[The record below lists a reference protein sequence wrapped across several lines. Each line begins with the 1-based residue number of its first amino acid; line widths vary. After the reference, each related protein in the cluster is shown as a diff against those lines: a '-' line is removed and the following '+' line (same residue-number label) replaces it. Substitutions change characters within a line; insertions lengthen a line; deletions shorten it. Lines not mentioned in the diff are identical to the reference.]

1 MTLARSH
8 LTRIAPSVR
17 GFEADRSMKRQ
28 TTNSRPHRPK
38 LVTSAVSE
46 PSSSTPFTSESS
58 HLDDWTPNSWRNF
71 TALQQPNYPDE
82 AALKT
87 AVAEIERMPPL
98 VFAGETRALQDR
110 LAAAAR
116 GEAFLVQG
124 GDCAESFEQFSTNKV
139 RDLYRL
145 LLQMS
150 VVVQYGGGMPVIKIA
165 RLAGTSSGR
174 LQSDGSFPE
183 PHLSSL
189 TLAFVVRSLGQ
200 FAKPRSADMEKVGDE
215 ELPSYRGDII
225 NGPEFT
231 AEARVPDP
239 QRLVKAYHQS
249 AATLNLVR
257 AFSSGG
263 YAALDRVADWELDF
277 MKASDEG
284 EKYLELAGRVKEAI
298 TFMKACGVNSLSEL
312 QETEFFVSHECLLL
326 DYESALTREDSTTG
340 LYYGCSGHYLWCGER
355 TRQLDNAHVAF
366 MKGIGNPIGVKV
378 SDKMD
383 PSQLVSLVA
392 TLNPDNTPGRIS
404 VIVRMGAAKLREV
417 FPTLIQAVRE
427 AGQVVTW
434 VCDPMHGNTESCN
447 GYKTRRFENV
457 RAEIEA
463 FFDVHEQ
470 MGSIPGGVHL
480 EMTGENVT
488 ECVGGGSSVSESDLE
503 SRYHT
508 HCDPRLNAEQALELA
523 FYVGGRLKDRRD
535 RGL

>member
-1 MTLARSH
+1 MMT
-8 LTRIAPSVR
+8 
-17 GFEADRSMKRQ
+17 
-28 TTNSRPHRPK
+28 
-38 LVTSAVSE
+38 
-46 PSSSTPFTSESS
+46 
-58 HLDDWTPNSWRNF
+58 
-71 TALQQPNYPDE
+71 
-82 AALKT
+82 
-87 AVAEIERMPPL
+87 
-98 VFAGETRALQDR
+98 
-110 LAAAAR
+110 
-116 GEAFLVQG
+116 
-124 GDCAESFEQFSTNKV
+124 
-139 RDLYRL
+139 
-145 LLQMS
+145 
-150 VVVQYGGGMPVIKIA
+150 
-165 RLAGTSSGR
+165 
-174 LQSDGSFPE
+174 
-183 PHLSSL
+183 
-189 TLAFVVRSLGQ
+189 GQ
-200 FAKPRSADMEKVGDE
+200 FAKPRSADLETIDGK

-239 QRLVKAYHQS
+239 DRLVKAYHQS

-263 YAALDRVADWELDF
+263 YAALDRVADWELEF
-277 MKASDEG
+277 MKSSDEG
-284 EKYLELAGRVKEAI
+284 EKYMELASRVKDAI

-383 PSQLVSLVA
+383 PSQLVSLIA

-404 VIVRMGAAKLREV
+404 IIVRMGATKLREV
-417 FPTLIQAVRE
+417 FPTLIEAVKE

-447 GYKTRRFENV
+447 GYKTRRFDNV
-457 RAEIEA
+457 KGEIEA

-488 ECVGGGSSVSESDLE
+488 ECIGGGSSVKETDLE

-508 HCDPRLNAEQALELA
+508 HCDPRLNAEQALELS
-523 FYVGGRLKDRRD
+523 FYVGGRLKERREK
-535 RGL
+535 GL

>member
-1 MTLARSH
+1 MHSSQLSSSTAVRALSLARPAIRARRARSA
-8 LTRIAPSVR
+8 LPTR
-17 GFEADRSMKRQ
+17 
-28 TTNSRPHRPK
+28 
-38 LVTSAVSE
+38 AVSE
-46 PSSSTPFTSESS
+46 PSSSVPFTATAA
-58 HLDDWTPNSWRNF
+58 HLDDWTPNSWRDF
-71 TALQQPNYPDE
+71 TALQQPNYPNEE
-82 AALKT
+82 ALRA
-87 AVAEIERMPPL
+87 AVGEIQRMPPL
-98 VFAGETRALQDR
+98 VFAGETRTLQDR

-116 GEAFLVQG
+116 GDAFLVQG

-150 VVVQYGGGMPVIKIA
+150 VVVQYGGGMPVVKIA
-165 RLAGTSSGR
+165 RLA
-174 LQSDGSFPE
+174 
-183 PHLSSL
+183 
-189 TLAFVVRSLGQ
+189 GQ
-200 FAKPRSADMEKVGDE
+200 FAKPRSADLETIDGK

-239 QRLVKAYHQS
+239 NRLVKAYHQS

-277 MKASDEG
+277 MKSSDEG
-284 EKYLELAGRVKEAI
+284 EKYMELASRVKDAI

-383 PSQLVSLVA
+383 PSQLVSLIA

-404 VIVRMGAAKLREV
+404 IIVRMGAAKLRDV

-447 GYKTRRFENV
+447 GYKTRRFDNV
-457 RAEIEA
+457 KAEIEA

-488 ECVGGGSSVSESDLE
+488 ECIGGGSSVKETDLE

-508 HCDPRLNAEQALELA
+508 HCDPRLNAEQALELS
-523 FYVGGRLKDRRD
+523 FYVGGRLKERREK
-535 RGL
+535 GL

>member
-1 MTLARSH
+1 MLVLGGVVGMRWALLAAFSLSRSLVLSFSRSLV
-8 LTRIAPSVR
+8 LTRLCASV
-17 GFEADRSMKRQ
+17 
-28 TTNSRPHRPK
+28 
-38 LVTSAVSE
+38 
-46 PSSSTPFTSESS
+46 
-58 HLDDWTPNSWRNF
+58 
-71 TALQQPNYPDE
+71 
-82 AALKT
+82 
-87 AVAEIERMPPL
+87 
-98 VFAGETRALQDR
+98 
-110 LAAAAR
+110 
-116 GEAFLVQG
+116 
-124 GDCAESFEQFSTNKV
+124 CAS
-139 RDLYRL
+139 
-145 LLQMS
+145 
-150 VVVQYGGGMPVIKIA
+150 
-165 RLAGTSSGR
+165 
-174 LQSDGSFPE
+174 
-183 PHLSSL
+183 
-189 TLAFVVRSLGQ
+189 GQ
-200 FAKPRSADMEKVGDE
+200 FAKPRSADMEKVGDA

-263 YAALDRVADWELDF
+263 YAALDRVADWELEF

-284 EKYLELAGRVKEAI
+284 EKYLELASRVKEAI
-298 TFMKACGVNSLSEL
+298 TFMKSCGIASLSEL

-326 DYESALTREDSTTG
+326 DYEAALTREDSTTG

-383 PSQLVSLVA
+383 PGQLVELVQ
-392 TLNPDNTPGRIS
+392 TLNPDNSPGRIS
-404 VIVRMGAAKLREV
+404 IIVRMGAEKLRAV
-417 FPTLIQAVRE
+417 FPSLIQAVKE

-470 MGSIPGGVHL
+470 TGSIPGGVHL

-488 ECVGGGSSVSESDLE
+488 ECIGGGSSVGETDLE

-523 FYVGGRLKDRRD
+523 FYVGARLKDRRD
-535 RGL
+535 RGLNHI

>member
-1 MTLARSH
+1 MKGVSTTLSTPSSLRRSR
-8 LTRIAPSVR
+8 TSPV
-17 GFEADRSMKRQ
+17 
-28 TTNSRPHRPK
+28 SRK
-38 LVTSAVSE
+38 SQFKALAVSE
-46 PSSSTPFTSESS
+46 PSSSVPFARTAE
-58 HLDDWTPNSWRNF
+58 HLSDWTVDSWRQYE
-71 TALQQPNYPDE
+71 ALQQPNYPDE
-82 AALKT
+82 AALRA
-87 AVAEIERMPPL
+87 AVVEIEKLPPL
-98 VFAGETRALQDR
+98 VFAGETRNLQDR

-116 GEAFLVQG
+116 GDAFLVQG

-150 VVVQYGGGMPVIKIA
+150 VVVQYGGGMPVVKIA
-165 RLAGTSSGR
+165 RLA
-174 LQSDGSFPE
+174 
-183 PHLSSL
+183 
-189 TLAFVVRSLGQ
+189 GQ
-200 FAKPRSADMEKVGDE
+200 FAKPRSADMEKIGDE

-277 MKASDEG
+277 MRQSDEG
-284 EKYLELAGRVKEAI
+284 EKYIELASRVKDAI

-326 DYESALTREDSTTG
+326 DYESALTRVDSTTG

-378 SDKMD
+378 SNKMD
-383 PSQLVSLVA
+383 PSELVSLIA

-404 VIVRMGAAKLREV
+404 IIVRMGADNLREKC
-417 FPTLIQAVRE
+417 PALIQAVKE

-447 GYKTRRFENV
+447 GYKTRRFDNV
-457 RAEIEA
+457 KAEIEA

-480 EMTGENVT
+480 EMTGEDVT
-488 ECVGGGSSVSESDLE
+488 ECIGGGSSVKETDLE